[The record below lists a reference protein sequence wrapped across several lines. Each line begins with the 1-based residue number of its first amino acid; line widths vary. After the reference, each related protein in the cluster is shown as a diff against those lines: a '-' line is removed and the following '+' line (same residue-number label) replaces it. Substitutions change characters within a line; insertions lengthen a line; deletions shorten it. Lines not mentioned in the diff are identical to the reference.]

1 MVLYTLIKVSC
12 NYDWKQ
18 FKLVIMGFDQ
28 LEIYLLFAA
37 KFRDVFNTAHTSF
50 VCYIEYI
57 HKGFSL
63 GVDIIHSVEG
73 LDVRIF
79 DCIINH
85 NAFFPFI
92 GRL

>member
-1 MVLYTLIKVSC
+1 MC
-12 NYDWKQ
+12 
-18 FKLVIMGFDQ
+18 FDHPG
-28 LEIYLLFAA
+28 IYLLFAA
-37 KFRDVFNTAHTSF
+37 KFRDVINTARTSF
-50 VCYIEYI
+50 VCYYIEN
-57 HKGFSL
+57 KNEGLSL
-63 GVDIIHSVEG
+63 GVDIIYSVEG